1 MRSRLGGWGGGER
14 RPGDDRQL
22 LAACG
27 EEGAKSRDAGLG
39 LRRERGLPCG
49 PLSESASWALMS
61 RLSSRGG
68 LSHFLFPE
76 GMLSG
81 GGECIIPPQS
91 RVSLTAE
98 LVKNSPAM
106 QETPVGFLDWE
117 DLLEKG

>member
-14 RPGDDRQL
+14 QPGDDRQL
-22 LAACG
+22 LAAGG
-27 EEGAKSRDAGLG
+27 EEGAESRNAGLG

-61 RLSSRGG
+61 RLSSR

-81 GGECIIPPQS
+81 GEECIIPPQS
-91 RVSLTAE
+91 RVSLTAH
-98 LVKNSPAM
+98 LVKNPPAM